1 MAELKM
7 PNINKIMIT
16 GRLTRDPDVRFT
28 KSNQVVVNFD
38 IANNHVFRDRTT
50 NEWKKLTTFVRVT
63 LYGSLGDRVKE
74 KLHRGTPVFIE
85 GRLQEETWTTS
96 DNQQRKAYKI
106 IGSKIQIME
115 KSVEYADA
123 VIEKDEDVPENVEPE
138 NNHND
143 NEELDDLPF

>member
-7 PNINKIMIT
+7 PNINKIIIT

-38 IANNHVFRDRTT
+38 IANNHAYKDGAT

-63 LYGSLGDRVKE
+63 LYGNLGDRVKE
-74 KLHRGTPVFIE
+74 KLHKGTPVFVE
-85 GRLQEETWTTS
+85 GRFQEETWTTS

-106 IGSKIQIME
+106 IGSKIQILE

-123 VIEKDEDVPENVEPE
+123 VIEKDEEVPENEPQKKIK
-138 NNHND
+138 D
-143 NEELDDLPF
+143 SEELDDLPF